1 MTVGDEIGAL
11 LAQVA
16 KGDRRAFRK
25 VYDTISPRLFG
36 LCFGIVKDESIAEEV
51 LCVVF
56 DRIWN
61 WAGQMH
67 PNGTTGTT
75 WLITLTRDASV
86 ERLRQMREA
95 GLIDEPIDIAERL
108 YHRSKR
114 STAQSED
121 EAAAFRQCLADV
133 PPDRVEVMRA
143 AYLQGLT
150 YHDQAA
156 LTGGDATALRTEI
169 RRSVLQVRA
178 CLSQ

>member
-1 MTVGDEIGAL
+1 MTVGDEIGVM

-25 VYDTISPRLFG
+25 LYDSMSPRLFG
-36 LCFGIVKDESIAEEV
+36 LCFGIVKDDSVAEEV

-61 WAGQMH
+61 WAGEMH

-75 WLITLTRDASV
+75 WMITLTRDASV
-86 ERLRQMREA
+86 ERLRQMRDA
-95 GLIDEPIDIAERL
+95 GQVSDPLEIAERL

-121 EAAAFRQCLADV
+121 EAAAFRHCLANV
-133 PPDRVEVMRA
+133 PADRADVMRL

-150 YHDQAA
+150 YQDQAA
-156 LTGGDATALRTEI
+156 QNGGNAAALRSEI